1 MRGRRPCPGVD
12 RSDAVAWLCWGGCA
26 AIWGTTW
33 LAIKVGYAAF
43 PPFWAAALRFFIA
56 AGILLVLALAF
67 ERHVRVTWPA
77 VKTMLWVGLA
87 FIVGDYAFVYW
98 GEQFLASGMT
108 AVLFSTSPF
117 FVAAFAFLMLGERWT
132 RAQLACA
139 ALAFAGVVVI
149 SWADL
154 RQDLAGSLPVAAILV
169 AAAGAG
175 LGSVVMRRDARV
187 VPPFTLNAGAM
198 LIGATVLL
206 AISLVAGERPVAPHG
221 AVGWGSLLYLS
232 RFGSVVAFVLF
243 AQLLKRWPA
252 GRAGTLVFL
261 TPMIALAAGALARGE
276 APDPRSSAGI
286 VLILGGTASFFL
298 SGVRRSAP
306 SVRRA
311 PA

>member
-1 MRGRRPCPGVD
+1 MD
-12 RSDAVAWLCWGGCA
+12 RSNAVAWACWSGCA

-43 PPFWAAALRFFIA
+43 PPFWGAALRFFIA
-56 AGILLVLALAF
+56 AGVLIVLAAVF
-67 ERHVRVTWPA
+67 ERRTIGWPA
-77 VKTMLWVGLA
+77 VRTMAWVGLA

-117 FVAAFAFLMLGERWT
+117 FVAAFAYLMLGERWT
-132 RAQLACA
+132 RAQVACA
-139 ALAFAGVVVI
+139 VLAFAGVVVI

-154 RQDLAGSLPVAAILV
+154 GDAARLLPLAAIIV

-175 LGSVVMRRDARV
+175 LGSVIMRRDARL

-198 LIGATVLL
+198 LIGAAVLL
-206 AISLVAGERPVAPHG
+206 LVSAVAGERPVGPHG
-221 AVGWGSLLYLS
+221 AAGWGSMLYLS
-232 RFGSVVAFVLF
+232 LFGSVVAFVLF

-261 TPMIALAAGALARGE
+261 TPLIALAAGALARGE
-276 APDPRSSAGI
+276 APDARSWVGI
-286 VLILGGTASFFL
+286 ALILGGTGLFFAS
-298 SGVRRSAP
+298 
-306 SVRRA
+306 SVRRPTVAAAA
-311 PA
+311 PLAPEA